1 MIRTLVLSALC
12 ALAAETGIARAA
24 QPSTAEASADTLQE
38 VIVTAQ
44 RREENLQRI
53 GVAVEA
59 VSAQQLTNAGVQQP
73 EDLSRIVPALQIIPA
88 SGPYT
93 LFYLR
98 GVGSFNGNALSDS
111 GVALNLDGVYDARP
125 SSTGGIFY
133 DVDRVEVLK
142 GPQGTLYGRNAT
154 GGAINVITRDPQMR
168 DSLDGEVEVGNYS
181 LARGSG
187 ALNMQIND
195 RIALRGAFQVIGRDG
210 YMSDGSDDNK
220 TQSGRMKLRFDASDD
235 LRLVLGVDFTHQGGV
250 GVGATLL
257 TGPDQFLSGNPRI
270 GSTDPR
276 VGARY
281 AQTLDFAAG
290 NTLLPLPQD
299 PLATAHCGVYQQ
311 LNPGRDCPL
320 NDNRPYM
327 NNSYWGTYGTLTWTA
342 PAGTLTVIP
351 AYRHSSLDFMNTQ
364 SSFRIDQT
372 EQDEQSS
379 LEVRF
384 ASAADRPVAWLLGG
398 YYLHEGIQS
407 NPSYDQEYN
416 YSAQALALKT
426 DAAAGFGRVTW
437 TLIDGVRLI
446 GGVRYTHENKK
457 AAGSDASLST
467 ICPGVFVPPPAGP
480 QFCFGGI
487 GQVTAPT
494 PTINLDAS
502 NSWSR
507 ATWRA
512 AAEWDVRPQSLVYA
526 SVETGFKSGGFYFS
540 TTNPVY
546 QPETVTAYT
555 IGSKNRFLDQRLQVN
570 VEGFYWDYRNQQL
583 SHLGFD
589 ATGVIIFP
597 TNNVGHATIRGFET
611 ELQYRLA
618 QDTLLGGDVQYLDAY
633 YSDFQYAVPYFGA
646 PPTTG
651 CPYAIQPGPPAVAL
665 LNCSGQV
672 APESPKWTVNLNAQQ
687 TAHLG
692 FGELSGELQGHYQS
706 ATTTGQDFLP
716 IEVQKGVWTVDAAL
730 TFQSPGRHWS
740 LTGYVRNIGNT
751 TQITATFLQPLTGA
765 SLPISSIGPPR
776 TFGAIFGVHL

>member
-1 MIRTLVLSALC
+1 MLWAGIYILAPGLS
-12 ALAAETGIARAA
+12 LAQSAQTPAA
-24 QPSTAEASADTLQE
+24 GTSGDTLQE

-59 VSAQQLTNAGVQQP
+59 VSAQELTTGGVEQP
-73 EDLSRIVPALQIIPA
+73 EDLSRLVPALQIIPA

-125 SSTGGIFY
+125 SSTSGIFY

-154 GGAINVITRDPQMR
+154 GGAINVITKDPEMR
-168 DSLDGEVEVGNYS
+168 DGLDGEVEVGNYG

-195 RIALRGAFQVIGRDG
+195 RVALRGAFQVVGRNG
-210 YMSDGSDDNK
+210 YMTDGSDDDQ
-220 TQSGRMKLRFDASDD
+220 TQSGRMKLRIDATDD
-235 LRLVLGVDFTHQGGV
+235 LRVILGVDFTHQGGV

-257 TGPDQFLSGNPRI
+257 TGPDRFISNNPWV

-281 AQTLDFAAG
+281 AQTLDFTAG
-290 NTLLPLPQD
+290 ATLAPLPED
-299 PLATAHCGVYQQ
+299 PQATAHCVVYDR
-311 LNPGRDCPL
+311 LNPDLSCPL
-320 NDNRPYM
+320 SNNQPYLNDT
-327 NNSYWGTYGTLTWTA
+327 YWGTYGTLTWNA

-351 AYRHSSLDFMNTQ
+351 AYRHSLLDYMNTE

-379 LEVRF
+379 LEMRF
-384 ASAADRPVAWLLGG
+384 ASAADRPLAYLLGG

-416 YSAQALALKT
+416 YSAQDLSLRT
-426 DAAAGFGRVTW
+426 DSAAGFGRLTW
-437 TLIDGVRLI
+437 TVIDGVRLI
-446 GGVRYTHENKK
+446 GGARYTYERKQ
-457 AAGSDASLST
+457 ASGVDETLST
-467 ICPGVFVPPPAGP
+467 VCPGVFVPPPFGP
-480 QFCFGGI
+480 NFCFGGV

-494 PTINLDAS
+494 PTITLNAS

-507 ATWRA
+507 ATWRG
-512 AAEWDVRPQSLVYA
+512 AAEWDVAPQSLLYG

-540 TTNPVY
+540 STNPVY

-555 IGSKNRFLDQRLQVN
+555 IGSKNRFLGESLQVN
-570 VEGFYWDYRNQQL
+570 LEGFYWDYRNQQL
-583 SHLGFD
+583 SHLGYD
-589 ATGVIIFP
+589 ATGTITFP

-611 ELQYRLA
+611 ELQYRLTR
-618 QDTLLGGDVQYLDAY
+618 DTQVGADIQYLDAY
-633 YSDFQYAVPYFGA
+633 YNDFQYTVPYFGT

-651 CPYAIQPGPPAVAL
+651 CPYSIQPGPPPVAL

-692 FGELSGELQGHYQS
+692 FGDLSAEVQSHYQS
-706 ATTTGQDFLP
+706 ATATGQDFLP
-716 IEVQKGVWTVDAAL
+716 IEVQKGVWIVDAAL
-730 TFQSPGRHWS
+730 TFQSPGRHWT
-740 LTGYVRNIGNT
+740 LTGYVRNIGNSA
-751 TQITATFLQPLTGA
+751 QILSTFLQPLTGA
-765 SLPISSIGPPR
+765 ALPVSAVGPPR